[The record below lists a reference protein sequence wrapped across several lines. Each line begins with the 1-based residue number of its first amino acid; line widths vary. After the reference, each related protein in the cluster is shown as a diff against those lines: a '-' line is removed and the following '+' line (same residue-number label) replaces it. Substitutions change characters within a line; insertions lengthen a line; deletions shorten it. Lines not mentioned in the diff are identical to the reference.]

1 MVYFGYQQSKGGYAY
16 YYSGKRGSVF
26 VDKEKDTDTPD
37 VPVDV
42 DNVPEHEKDKDNVE
56 MSVEQRP
63 TTEKVEMEVEVQEEG
78 VAGTDGKDKV
88 GKIELDAED

>member
-42 DNVPEHEKDKDNVE
+42 DNVPEHEKDKDTME

-63 TTEKVEMEVEVQEEG
+63 TADKVKMEDEPLEEG
-78 VAGTDGKDKV
+78 VEGTDGKDKV
-88 GKIELDAED
+88 GKIVLDE

>member
-37 VPVDV
+37 VPVDA
-42 DNVPEHEKDKDNVE
+42 DNVPEHEKDKNTME

-63 TTEKVEMEVEVQEEG
+63 TADKVKMEDEPLEEG
-78 VAGTDGKDKV
+78 VEGTDGKDKV
-88 GKIELDAED
+88 GKIVLDE

>member
-37 VPVDV
+37 VPVDK
-42 DNVPEHEKDKDNVE
+42 DNVPETDRDIAGNAVE
-56 MSVEQRP
+56 RP
-63 TTEKVEMEVEVQEEG
+63 TPEKVQMEDEPLEEG

-88 GKIELDAED
+88 GKLEVDN